1 MYDDFCIRCHLPNGK
16 GQIGIIP
23 PLAKSDFLYEHMEE
37 SIKALKFGG
46 IDGEIIVNGVKYNPR
61 MEKMGLYND
70 EIAADVMNYIL
81 NSWGNKSDLMITE
94 EYVDKLKTMFLIGI
108 CGGSGSGKTTLALKL
123 KKYFKSRKIGHL
135 DCDSYYIDNSHLPM
149 KERSKINLII
159 LDKLILICC
168 IMI

>member
-1 MYDDFCIRCHLPNGK
+1 MRVLILLLFPLFLFSQKDSLSISIENGRILYDDFCIRCHLPNGK

-46 IDGEIIVNGVKYNPR
+46 IDGEIIVNGVKYNSR

-70 EIAADVMNYIL
+70 EIADVMNYIL

-94 EYVDKLKTMFLIGI
+94 EYVDKLK
-108 CGGSGSGKTTLALKL
+108 K
-123 KKYFKSRKIGHL
+123 
-135 DCDSYYIDNSHLPM
+135 
-149 KERSKINLII
+149 
-159 LDKLILICC
+159 
-168 IMI
+168 

>member
-1 MYDDFCIRCHLPNGK
+1 MRVLILLLFPLFAFSQKDSLSISIENGRILYDDFCIRCHLPNGK

-46 IDGEIIVNGVKYNPR
+46 IDGEIIVNGVKYNSR

-70 EIAADVMNYIL
+70 EIADVMNYIL

-94 EYVDKLKTMFLIGI
+94 EYVDKLK
-108 CGGSGSGKTTLALKL
+108 K
-123 KKYFKSRKIGHL
+123 
-135 DCDSYYIDNSHLPM
+135 
-149 KERSKINLII
+149 
-159 LDKLILICC
+159 
-168 IMI
+168 

>member
-1 MYDDFCIRCHLPNGK
+1 MRVLILLLFPLFLFSQKDSLSISIENGRILYDDFCIRCHLANGK

-46 IDGEIIVNGVKYNPR
+46 IDGEIIVNGVKYNSR

-70 EIAADVMNYIL
+70 EIADVMNYIL

-94 EYVDKLKTMFLIGI
+94 EYVDKLK
-108 CGGSGSGKTTLALKL
+108 K
-123 KKYFKSRKIGHL
+123 
-135 DCDSYYIDNSHLPM
+135 
-149 KERSKINLII
+149 
-159 LDKLILICC
+159 
-168 IMI
+168 